1 MKHDNY
7 SFSNVN
13 LEHIECV
20 QIVSI
25 QALPVK
31 ALLEYIPDLSNN
43 QVVFMLQ
50 NLLIFVEI
58 QATIMTRYLFD

>member
-13 LEHIECV
+13 FEHIECV

-25 QALPVK
+25 PALPVK
-31 ALLEYIPDLSNN
+31 ALLEYIPHLYNN
-43 QVVFMLQ
+43 QVAFLYKYP
-50 NLLIFVEI
+50 LIFLELH
-58 QATIMTRYLFD
+58 ATLMTR